1 MIKLGY
7 IVLKDVI
14 RVHNEDIRLYDLDR
28 SQLGTQYKNQIIW
41 S

>member
-7 IVLKDVI
+7 VVLKEVI
-14 RVHNEDIRLYDLDR
+14 RVLNEEIRLYDLDR
-28 SQLGTQYKNQIIW
+28 SQLGTQYTHQIIW